1 MVLPTSSRGP
11 NPMHSETA
19 YALENPSRSG
29 LPFAAGGVLH
39 LKGLSFRSPLG
50 FWWRFA
56 RPLGKLLSFFT
67 AISFGDIMVF
77 PPPASPALLQ
87 HASKNA
93 GSTLLSSLAFS

>member
-39 LKGLSFRSPLG
+39 LKGPSFRSPLALRG
-50 FWWRFA
+50 RFA
-56 RPLGKLLSFFT
+56 RPLGMLLSILA
-67 AISFGDIMVF
+67 AISLGKIMAL
-77 PPPASPALLQ
+77 PPPRSPTLVP
-87 HASKNA
+87 HARKA
-93 GSTLLSSLAFS
+93 PGDTRPAPPA